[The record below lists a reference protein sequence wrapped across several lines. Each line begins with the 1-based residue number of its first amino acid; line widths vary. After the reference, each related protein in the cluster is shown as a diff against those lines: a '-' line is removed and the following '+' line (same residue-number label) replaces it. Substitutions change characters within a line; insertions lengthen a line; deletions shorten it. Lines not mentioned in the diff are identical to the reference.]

1 MMEWFNILRA
11 RLRALFRRESVL
23 QDIEEELRI
32 HVEMETETNIKRGM
46 PPDEARSAAMTSFGA
61 VGRNAE
67 LGYDIRG
74 GGWLETLWQDLR
86 YGARMLLKQPG
97 FTLIAV
103 VTLALGIGANTAI
116 FSVIDGVLF
125 RALPYADPDRLVL
138 IWGKHAQQGK
148 QQQQVS
154 YLDFADIRQRRD
166 IFDETA
172 AIFWQPLTLSDQ
184 SGAEHFRGM
193 LVSANFFRLLG
204 VEAVRGRVF
213 SPEEEQPGNDKVVVI
228 SHRLW
233 QNRFG
238 AAEDILG
245 RKLKVNDV
253 SLTVVGVAPAG
264 FDLEFPLTPSFR
276 IEDNDLWLPLT
287 SAHRRAGSRGIY
299 TYEVIARLRRGVEP
313 AQARAALK
321 AIGQRLEQAYPDTNK
336 GRSFDLVLLREQ
348 MIGNIRPLLLVL
360 LAAVGAIL
368 LIACVNVASLL
379 LGRAGVRQKEIA
391 IRAALGAG
399 RGRLAR
405 QLLTESLLLA
415 LLGGVAGLLLAS
427 WLVVALVR
435 FPGLNLPRAEE
446 VGIDTRVL
454 GFSFGLT
461 LLTGL
466 LFGLI
471 PALLAARPDLQQV
484 LKDGAGRT
492 TAGAGSRRLR
502 SLLIVAEVSL
512 AFLLLVGA
520 GLLTGSFVSLL
531 NVKVGFNTDR
541 LLTFAVSLP
550 AARASQ
556 TPQRVG
562 FYQQLQT
569 RLASLP
575 EVESAGVVSSLPLSG
590 ANSGSPVIV
599 EGRPLS
605 SGEQAPTIGWQ
616 SASAGYFKTIG
627 IPVLRGRNFAAD
639 DATRAQRVVLINESL
654 ARRVFP
660 NEDPLGKRVA
670 FSAPRTQADWR
681 EIIGVVGDARHH
693 ALEIEPEPRAY
704 DMFEQ
709 SSSSSMFIV
718 VRTAGDPSRLANT
731 ARQQARELEPE
742 APVFLMATMNELVA
756 RSTATR
762 RFSMLLVGGFA
773 LIALLLAAVG
783 IYGVLSFAVSE
794 RRQEIGI
801 RLALGSRR
809 VDILRLVVGQALAL
823 VLAGMLIGL
832 VGSLLLTRF
841 MSNLLYGVSP
851 TDPRILLLVAVALTL
866 VALLACWIP
875 ARRATRVDPLV
886 TLRHEI

>member
-1 MMEWFNILRA
+1 
-11 RLRALFRRESVL
+11 
-23 QDIEEELRI
+23 
-32 HVEMETETNIKRGM
+32 
-46 PPDEARSAAMTSFGA
+46 MT
-61 VGRNAE
+61 
-67 LGYDIRG
+67 L
-74 GGWLETLWQDLR
+74 LQDLR
-86 YGARMLLKQPG
+86 YGARMLIKKPG

-103 VTLALGIGANTAI
+103 ITLALGIGANTAI

-138 IWGKHAQQGK
+138 IWGKHAQQGE

-154 YLDFADIRQRRD
+154 YPDFADIRQQRD
-166 IFDETA
+166 IFDEAA
-172 AIFWQPLTLSDQ
+172 AIFLQSLTLSEQ
-184 SGAEHFRGM
+184 GGAERFRGL
-193 LVSANFFRLLG
+193 LVSANFFHLLG
-204 VEAVRGRVF
+204 VEAIRGRAF
-213 SPEEEQPGNDKVVVI
+213 LPEEDQPGNDKVVVI

-238 AAEDILG
+238 AAEDIIG
-245 RKLKVNDV
+245 RKLKVNDE

-264 FDLEFPLTPSFR
+264 FDLEFPLTPAFR

-287 SAHRRAGSRGIY
+287 SAHRLAGSRGIY
-299 TYEVIARLRRGVEP
+299 TYEVIARLQKGIEP

-321 AIGQRLEQAYPDTNK
+321 AIGGRLEQAYPDTNQ
-336 GRSFDLVLLREQ
+336 GRSFYLVSLQEQ
-348 MIGNIRPLLLVL
+348 MTGNVRPLLLVL
-360 LAAVGAIL
+360 LAAVGAVL

-379 LGRAGVRQKEIA
+379 LGRASVRQKEIA

-399 RGRLAR
+399 RGRQAR

-427 WLVVALVR
+427 WLVDALVK

-446 VGIDTRVL
+446 VGIDARVF
-454 GFSFGLT
+454 GFSFGLA

-471 PALLAARPDLQQV
+471 PALMAARPDLQQV
-484 LKDGAGRT
+484 LKDGGGRT

-520 GLLTGSFVSLL
+520 GLLASSFVSLL
-531 NVKVGFNTDR
+531 NVKVGFNTER
-541 LLTFAVSLP
+541 LLTFVVSLP

-575 EVESAGVVSSLPLSG
+575 EVESVGIVSSLPLSG
-590 ANSGSPVIV
+590 HNNGASVIV
-599 EGRPLS
+599 EGRPLAA
-605 SGEQAPTIGWQ
+605 GEQAPTIGWQ

-627 IPVLRGRNFAAD
+627 IPILRGRNFTAEDAA
-639 DATRAQRVVLINESL
+639 RAQRVAMINESL

-660 NEDPLGKRVA
+660 NEDPVGKRVS
-670 FSAPRTQADWR
+670 FGAPRTQADWR

-693 ALEIEPEPRAY
+693 TLEIEPEPRAY
-704 DMFEQ
+704 DLFEQ
-709 SSSSSMFIV
+709 SSSGSMFIV
-718 VRTAGDPSRLANT
+718 MRTAGDPSRLANV
-731 ARQQARELEPE
+731 ARRQARELESE
-742 APVFLMATMNELVA
+742 APVYLLATMDELVA

-801 RLALGSRR
+801 RIALGARR
-809 VDILRLVVGQALAL
+809 FDILRLVVGQALAL
-823 VLAGMLIGL
+823 TLAGMLIGL
-832 VGSLLLTRF
+832 AGSLLLTRF
-841 MSNLLYGVSP
+841 MTNLLYGVSP
-851 TDPRILLLVAVALTL
+851 TDPRILLLVAMALTL
-866 VALLACWIP
+866 VALLACYVP
-875 ARRATRVDPLV
+875 ARRAMKVDPMIA
-886 TLRHEI
+886 LRCE

>member
-1 MMEWFNILRA
+1 MQTI
-11 RLRALFRRESVL
+11 
-23 QDIEEELRI
+23 
-32 HVEMETETNIKRGM
+32 
-46 PPDEARSAAMTSFGA
+46 
-61 VGRNAE
+61 
-67 LGYDIRG
+67 
-74 GGWLETLWQDLR
+74 WQDLR
-86 YGARMLLKQPG
+86 YGARMLLNQPG

-103 VTLALGIGANTAI
+103 LTLALGIGANTAI

-125 RALPYADPDRLVL
+125 RALPYAEPERLVL
-138 IWGKHAQQGK
+138 IWGKHAQQGE

-154 YLDFADIRQRRD
+154 YLDFADIRQQRD
-166 IFDETA
+166 IFDEAA
-172 AIFWQPLTLSDQ
+172 AIFLQSLTLTEQ
-184 SGAEHFRGM
+184 GGAERFRGM

-204 VEAVRGRVF
+204 VEAVRGRAF

-238 AAEDILG
+238 VAEDIVG
-245 RKLKVNDV
+245 RKLKVNDE
-253 SLTVVGVAPAG
+253 SLTVVGVMPAG
-264 FDLEFPLTPSFR
+264 FDLEFPLTPAFR
-276 IEDNDLWLPLT
+276 IEDSDLWLPLT
-287 SAHRRAGSRGIY
+287 SAHRMAGSRGIY
-299 TYEVIARLRRGVEP
+299 TYEVIARLQKGVEP

-321 AIGQRLEQAYPDTNK
+321 AIGGRLEQAYPDTNR
-336 GRSFDLVLLREQ
+336 GRSFDLISLQQQ
-348 MIGNIRPLLLVL
+348 MTGDVRPLLLIL
-360 LAAVGAIL
+360 LAAVGAVL
-368 LIACVNVASLL
+368 LIACVNVANLS
-379 LGRAGVRQKEIA
+379 LGRASARQKEIA

-405 QLLTESLLLA
+405 QMLTESLLLA
-415 LLGGVAGLLLAS
+415 LMGGAAGLLLAW
-427 WLVVALVR
+427 WLVDALVK

-446 VGIDTRVL
+446 VGIDARVL
-454 GFSFGLT
+454 GFSFGLA

-471 PALLAARPDLQQV
+471 PALVAARPDLQQV
-484 LKDGAGRT
+484 LKDGGGRT
-492 TAGAGSRRLR
+492 SAGAGSRRLR

-531 NVKVGFNTDR
+531 NVKVGFNTER

-556 TPQRVG
+556 TPQRVV

-575 EVESAGVVSSLPLSG
+575 EVESVGIVSSLPLSG
-590 ANSGSPVIV
+590 HSNGAAVLV
-599 EGRPLS
+599 EGRPLPA
-605 SGEQAPTIGWQ
+605 GEQAPTIGWQ

-627 IPVLRGRNFAAD
+627 IPVLRGRNFTAEDAA
-639 DATRAQRVVLINESL
+639 RAQRVAMINESL

-660 NEDPLGKRVA
+660 NEDPVGRRVA
-670 FSAPRTQADWR
+670 FGAPRTQADWR

-693 ALEIEPEPRAY
+693 TLEIEPEPRAY
-704 DMFEQ
+704 DLFEQ

-718 VRTAGDPSRLANT
+718 VRTAGDPSRLANV

-742 APVFLMATMNELVA
+742 APVYLLATMDELVA

-801 RLALGSRR
+801 RIALGAGRF
-809 VDILRLVVGQALAL
+809 DILRLVVGQALAL
-823 VLAGMLIGL
+823 TGAGMLIGL
-832 VGSLLLTRF
+832 AGSLLLTRF
-841 MSNLLYGVSP
+841 MTNLLYGVSP
-851 TDPRILLLVAVALTL
+851 TDPRILMLVAMALTL
-866 VALLACWIP
+866 VALLACYIP
-875 ARRATRVDPLV
+875 ARRATEVDPMI
-886 TLRHEI
+886 TLRAE